1 MAGLSDIAGRRACL
15 PRRQGIGR
23 FVFDIE
29 RVVIVG
35 MRVAGSGL
43 TLLSPHRAFRREG
56 ADVETLAKQVNALQ
70 EGKSL
75 NQPAH
80 AVMDSKPGFVGRGM
94 TVAAPPAP
102 YRFLEGWGEAALATS
117 PSIGSR
123 IGRHGRIL
131 IVLNAPTP
139 TLPRKRGRERQ
150 GDNAGVRLS
159 EIMAMANRLAGVDQ
173 TPPDS
178 QVFLDGDVRRVFV
191 GIDVDLGELLLARSL
206 GAEGV
211 IAHHPI
217 GSKARLGLPSVIERH
232 EAQMREEGIPA
243 DLAREKMLERQRP
256 VAHALHTTNYDR
268 VVDAARQL
276 KLPTMNIHLAADLI
290 GRQYFIDFVRR
301 VVDGAK
307 TTVGGLIGELKTIP
321 EMEASLVQPELWL
334 GEAENPIGR
343 WVVQMAAGTN
353 GGAPVYRTYYEHGIS
368 TILAMHIDERDLREL
383 EQLQR
388 PQANLVITGHM
399 PSDSIGMNRVI
410 DALEKHGLEVIAGS
424 GVIRP

>member
-1 MAGLSDIAGRRACL
+1 MAGLSDIAGRRAGL
-15 PRRQGIGR
+15 PRRQRIGR

-35 MRVAGSGL
+35 VRVARAWF
-43 TLLSPHRAFRREG
+43 TLLTPRRAFRSER
-56 ADVETLAKQVNALQ
+56 ADVEALPQQMNALQ
-70 EGKSL
+70 EGESL
-75 NQPAH
+75 HQPAN
-80 AVMDSKPGFVGRGM
+80 AVMDSEPGFVGRGV

-102 YRFLEGWGEAALATS
+102 DRLLEGWGEATLAAAA
-117 PSIGSR
+117 SIGSR
-123 IGRHGRIL
+123 IGWHGRIL
-131 IVLNAPTP
+131 FPPDAKPN
-139 TLPRKRGRERQ
+139 RDRH
-150 GDNAGVRLS
+150 NAGVRLS
-159 EIMAMANRLAGVDQ
+159 EIMATANRLAGCDQ
-173 TPPDS
+173 TPTDS
-178 QVFLDGDVRRVFV
+178 QVYIDGDVRRVFV

-206 GAEGV
+206 GADGV

-232 EAQMREEGIPA
+232 EAQMRAEGIPGEV
-243 DLAREKMLERQRP
+243 AREKMLDRRRP

-276 KLPTMNIHLAADLI
+276 KMPIMNIHLAADLI

-301 VVDGAK
+301 VVDGGK

-334 GEAENPIGR
+334 GQAENPVGR

-353 GGAPVYRTYYEHGIS
+353 GGAPVYRTYYEHGID

-410 DALEKHGLEVIAGS
+410 DALEAQGLEVIAGS